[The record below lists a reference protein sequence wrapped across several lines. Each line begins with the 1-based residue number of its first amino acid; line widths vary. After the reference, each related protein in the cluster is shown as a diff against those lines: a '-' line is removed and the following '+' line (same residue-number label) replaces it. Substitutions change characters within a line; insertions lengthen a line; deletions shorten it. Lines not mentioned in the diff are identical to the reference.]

1 MDALHGIA
9 LIARTPRL
17 WPLCAAPVF
26 AASALYLVL
35 GWLGWHFY
43 GAHLE
48 ELTQV
53 FAFLAY
59 LVLFPFAF
67 YLLGSGFL
75 GLVFEPL
82 SREVEKHLGNAPTT
96 APLPFGITFK
106 DTLKRLLLN
115 VGLGL
120 LAFGLGFVLGPVA
133 GFLSAALIG
142 LLDYTSP
149 AFLRRGLTLG
159 PQARKLATKPDLHT
173 LTFAVVAGLLSLL
186 PFVGLFLA
194 PGLVVGGTLLARRK
208 LTTP

>member
-17 WPLCAAPVF
+17 WPLCAAPVL

-43 GAHLE
+43 ATSLE
-48 ELTQV
+48 EITQF

-82 SREVEKHLGNAPTT
+82 SNAVEKQLGSEPTT
-96 APLPFGITFK
+96 APLPLKTTLK
-106 DTLKRLLLN
+106 DTLQRLLLN
-115 VGLGL
+115 GCLGL
-120 LAFGLGFVLGPVA
+120 LSFGLGFVLGPIA

-142 LLDYTSP
+142 LLDYTAP
-149 AFLRRGLTLG
+149 AYLRRGKTLG
-159 PQARKLATKPDLHT
+159 RQAHHLFTKPDLYT
-173 LTFAVVAGLLSLL
+173 LSFATVAGLLSLI
-186 PFVGLFLA
+186 PFIGLFLA
-194 PGLVVGGTLLARRK
+194 PGLVVGGTLLARRR
-208 LTTP
+208 LQ